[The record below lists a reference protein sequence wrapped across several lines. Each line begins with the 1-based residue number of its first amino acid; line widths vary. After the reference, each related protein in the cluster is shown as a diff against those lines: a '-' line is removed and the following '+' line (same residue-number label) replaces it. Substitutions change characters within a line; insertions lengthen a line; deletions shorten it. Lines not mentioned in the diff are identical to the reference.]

1 MKKTRKKKIFLALKI
16 TAALLV
22 VLMVLAIVFRDSLL
36 QEAIA
41 HISKKMA
48 REYDSQFSVKHA
60 EFSGLTG
67 VSMQDIVLKPKH
79 SDTLLSM
86 AEVKADVSLWHLF
99 LGDIQLTQLDAR
111 NGYLQLIKNQNG
123 WNFKSFL
130 PKKDTID
137 DGEKTNYAKLA
148 YKLLNKGLNLVP
160 TDLKLNNLSLRVND
174 QGKSATMRLNQM
186 VLADKQLESSIE
198 VHTNTFSQ
206 RWKIKGFADPRNKQT
221 DLRFFNLDTGKIKVP
236 YFDERYNLKSSF
248 DSIRLKVTE
257 IEMDNGELHINGS
270 SSVRNLT
277 VNHTKIASKDVVIK
291 NARLDYR
298 FVLGE
303 NFIALDSSSTAT
315 LNKIKC
321 HPYVSYDNEF
331 DKIYTLKV
339 KIPKMSAQN
348 FITSLPEG
356 LFTHFQGMEVTGNF
370 DYRLNLAINKDHPNK
385 TLFDSEF
392 NKENLEILKY
402 GEANLTKLNG
412 PFMYHAIINGVEQR
426 GVMVGPSNP
435 NYTPLSEISPYLRKC
450 VLTTEDPSFFSHKG
464 FIKEAFKQSIVKN
477 IRTRKFS
484 RGGSTISM
492 QLIKNA
498 FLTREKTLSR
508 KLEEI
513 LLVYIMEN
521 NHIVSKERMLEVYF
535 NIIEWGPNVYGIG
548 EAAHYYFQKHPS
560 QLTLNEC
567 LYLANIIPSPRRF
580 MYQFNTEGNLRSFAT
595 NRDDQLIG
603 LMMRRGLITSEDTIN
618 RLPIM
623 VSGPAR
629 SLIKIRVD
637 NPTEADTI
645 STIEEFDF

>member
-1 MKKTRKKKIFLALKI
+1 MNQIRKKKIFLALKI

-22 VLMVLAIVFRDSLL
+22 VLMVLAVIFRDALL
-36 QEAIA
+36 QEAIT
-41 HISKKMA
+41 HISKKMD
-48 REYDSQFSVKHA
+48 REYSSKFSVKHA
-60 EFSGLTG
+60 EFKGITG
-67 VSMQDIVLKPKH
+67 VSMQGIVLKPKQA
-79 SDTLLSM
+79 DTLLSLADVQ
-86 AEVKADVSLWHLF
+86 AEVSLWHLF
-99 LGDIQLTQLDAR
+99 LGDIQLTHLDAR

-137 DGEKTNYAKLA
+137 TGEKTNYAKLA
-148 YKLLNKGLNLVP
+148 YKILNKGLNLVP
-160 TDLKLNNLSLRVND
+160 TDLKLAHLTLRVND
-174 QGKSATMRLNQM
+174 LGKSATMQLNQM

-198 VHTNTFSQ
+198 VRTNTFSQ

-270 SSVRNLT
+270 SSVRNFT
-277 VNHTKIASKDVVIK
+277 VNHPKIASKDVVIK

-303 NFIALDSSSTAT
+303 NFIALDSSSTAV

-321 HPYVSYDNEF
+321 HPYVSYDNAF

-370 DYRLNLAINKDHPNK
+370 DYKLNLAINKDHPNK
-385 TLFDSEF
+385 TVFDSEF
-392 NKENLEILKY
+392 NKENLQILKY

-412 PFMYHAIINGVEQR
+412 PFVYHAIINGVEQR

-435 NYTPLSEISPYLRKC
+435 NYTPLNEISPYLRKC

-521 NHIVSKERMLEVYF
+521 NHVVSKERMLEVYF

-595 NRDDQLIG
+595 SRDDQLIG
-603 LMMRRGLITSEDTIN
+603 LMMRRGLITTDDTIN

-629 SLIKIRVD
+629 SLIKINVD
-637 NPTEADTI
+637 NPTESDTI